1 MNAQISALS
10 GYLYTHIAKPVFFML
25 PPDTAH
31 SMLLG
36 FGSRLR
42 SVAPVK
48 ALMSSS
54 WAYKNERVLS
64 QTRHGVHFVNPIGL
78 SAGFDKNIELPPV
91 LKAIGF
97 GFMEAGSITALPTEG
112 NARPWFQ
119 RLVYTESLIVHA
131 GLANQGVAKIM
142 ARLARYPVHTFN
154 DFPLNISIAYTND
167 KAVQNEQQSIDDY
180 VESARQVQ
188 HNGRASMITLN
199 ISCPNTYG
207 GEPFT
212 SPAKLE
218 KLLSRIDDLGLDEP
232 LFLKM
237 PSDLNWRQFNNLLK
251 VARNHKVAGL
261 TICNLAK
268 TRHAVDARDKTRPLI
283 AGGLSGAPVRD
294 LSNALI
300 EKTYAQYGR
309 RFTIIGVGG
318 VFTAEDAY
326 AKIKLGAS
334 LVELITGM
342 IYFGPQRIGQINR
355 DLAILVQQD
364 GYTSIEEAIGADNK
378 LKV

>member
-1 MNAQISALS
+1 
-10 GYLYTHIAKPVFFML
+10 
-25 PPDTAH
+25 
-31 SMLLG
+31 
-36 FGSRLR
+36 
-42 SVAPVK
+42 
-48 ALMSSS
+48 
-54 WAYKNERVLS
+54 
-64 QTRHGVHFVNPIGL
+64 
-78 SAGFDKNIELPPV
+78 
-91 LKAIGF
+91 
-97 GFMEAGSITALPTEG
+97 
-112 NARPWFQ
+112 
-119 RLVYTESLIVHA
+119 
-131 GLANQGVAKIM
+131 
-142 ARLARYPVHTFN
+142 
-154 DFPLNISIAYTND
+154 
-167 KAVQNEQQSIDDY
+167 
-180 VESARQVQ
+180 
-188 HNGRASMITLN
+188 MITLN

-232 LFLKM
+232 VFLKM

-268 TRHAVDARDKTRPLI
+268 TRHAIDVRDKTQPLI

-318 VFTAEDAY
+318 VFTADDAY
-326 AKIKLGAS
+326 TKIKLGAS
-334 LVELITGM
+334 LVEMITGM

-355 DLAILVQQD
+355 DLALLVQQD
-364 GYTSIEEAIGADNK
+364 GYATIQEAVGADNK
-378 LKV
+378 LKA

>member
-1 MNAQISALS
+1 MNAPISVLTDF
-10 GYLYTHIAKPVFFML
+10 LYGRVAKPLLFKM
-25 PPDTAH
+25 PPDAAH
-31 SMLLG
+31 GLLLG
-36 FGSRLR
+36 AGSHMR
-42 SVAPVK
+42 SIAPMTW
-48 ALMSSS
+48 LMRTS
-54 WAYKNERVLS
+54 WSYKNEAVLS
-64 QTRHGVHFVNPIGL
+64 QTHHGVYFSNPIGL

-97 GFMEAGSITALPTEG
+97 GFMEAGSITAQPTIG

-119 RLVYTESLIVHA
+119 RLPHTQSLIVHA
-131 GLANQGVAKIM
+131 GLANQGVVKIM
-142 ARLARYPVHTFN
+142 ARLSRYSPHTFDN
-154 DFPLNISIAYTND
+154 FPLNISIAYTNA

-188 HNGRASMITLN
+188 HNGRAAMITLN

-232 LFLKM
+232 VFLKM

-268 TRHAVDARDKTRPLI
+268 TRHAIDVRDKTQPLI

-318 VFTAEDAY
+318 VFTADDAY
-326 AKIKLGAS
+326 TKIKLGAS
-334 LVELITGM
+334 LVEMITGM

-355 DLAILVQQD
+355 DLALLVQQD
-364 GYTSIEEAIGADNK
+364 GYATIEEAVGADNK
-378 LKV
+378 LKA